1 MISRGKKVLFLN
13 IHYFV
18 LPWYFLP
25 NKSGPFWYQGQDK
38 EIIKEKINYLLNL
51 SDENWK
57 KTLEENKFIMKFD
70 PENKILKNKIKY
82 LLKII

>member
-1 MISRGKKVLFLN
+1 M
-13 IHYFV
+13 
-18 LPWYFLP
+18 
-25 NKSGPFWYQGQDK
+25 YQGQDK

-51 SDENWK
+51 SDDNWK

-70 PENKILKNKIKY
+70 PENKILKNKIKH

>member
-1 MISRGKKVLFLN
+1 MYYLGIFFQIVWTLL
-13 IHYFV
+13 
-18 LPWYFLP
+18 
-25 NKSGPFWYQGQDK
+25 YQGQDK

-51 SDENWK
+51 SDDNWK

-70 PENKILKNKIKY
+70 PENKILKNKIKH